1 MATGMMRDH
10 TASNYPPSEC
20 ILQRHILHCVV
31 VFTADAKYGREISS
45 PVGGTQ
51 AQQPQAQQQG
61 SLKLMDTTML

>member
-1 MATGMMRDH
+1 
-10 TASNYPPSEC
+10 
-20 ILQRHILHCVV
+20 V